1 MIADACKC
9 ASMDA
14 KDKGMFKNGK
24 ACAQMERQVHKWIGM
39 CMDAS
44 TVTRECARQCL
55 ILRGSSMGIMD
66 FVLLAD
72 LES

>member
-14 KDKGMFKNGK
+14 KDKGMCTNGK
-24 ACAQMERQVHKWIGM
+24 ARMERHEHEWIGM

-66 FVLLAD
+66 FVFLAD